1 MPFMQICR
9 YLIYYHK
16 ALQKFRKMMRL
27 IEGSICTSK
36 IAFSRKSL
44 QKKIENFLRFID
56 TVEPLYST
64 IGGVHEMRSCYRR
77 IVVK

>member
-1 MPFMQICR
+1 MF
-9 YLIYYHK
+9 HV
-16 ALQKFRKMMRL
+16 
-27 IEGSICTSK
+27 K
-36 IAFSRKSL
+36 IATTSVGHVTLVAIIGTTIMALFL
-44 QKKIENFLRFID
+44 QLHLNQITATHLKIEHLDF